1 MKNENNDNRRDN
13 GSTRREEQ
21 RMKAIF
27 DSKEEFIEE
36 FRRIYQESEGELFTR
51 KASPADCYIT
61 LLRLLRE
68 KINVSW
74 VDTSKKYARFNDKQ
88 VYYFSME
95 FLIGRLLKYYLVN
108 LDLEDIVREGFREL
122 GVVYETVLDQEE
134 DPGIGNGGL
143 GRLAACFLDS
153 MAHLG
158 MAGHGNGL
166 RYRYGLFRQKI
177 ADGYQ
182 LELPDGWLRNGYPWE
197 KEKRNKAVE
206 VRFGGQVAYS
216 EEEGVPRFHLE
227 GYHSV
232 LAVPYDIPV
241 IGVKDFL
248 NINTLRLWSAEPM
261 EDRLDMHSFN
271 SGDFSKALQYRS
283 DAEAIS
289 SILYPDDSG
298 PSGREL
304 RLKQEYFLVSAGIQ
318 SILRHQKKSGMRIQ
332 NLNKKVAIH
341 INDTHPALS
350 IPEMMRILVDEEG
363 ISWEQ
368 AWAITTNTIS
378 YTNHTILPEAL
389 EKWPVGLVQ
398 SLLPRVYQI
407 IEEIDRRFRRE
418 VHASQPDAE
427 RLLESTAILRDG
439 YVHMANLAVVGSY
452 SINGVAELHTDILKN
467 NLFRDFYTIYPE
479 RFNNKT
485 NGVSHRRFLFSANPS
500 LSALISSRIG
510 DAWREKAGELARLK
524 QFEND
529 QEFLEALRAS
539 KLENKQLLAA
549 YIKKKYGLEVDPS
562 SIFDIQV
569 KRIHA
574 YKRQLMNALKIM
586 DLYNRLTE
594 NPDMAFPKVT
604 FLFAGKAAP
613 GYYYAK
619 AVIKLINLVAEKIN
633 NDPVV
638 SQRIKVLFLEDFN
651 VTLGEMIYPAAD
663 ISEQISTASQEASGT
678 GNMKFM
684 FNGGITLGTLDGANV
699 EILREAGPEN
709 VWIFGL
715 TAEQVLENQ
724 REGRW
729 MTEEECEK
737 NPRLRKIIDQL
748 RSGFLGADNGEVHMI
763 VDSLLPNNDYFFV
776 LRDFQAYV
784 DAFDQLCHSYEDR
797 EGWARMSLSNIA
809 AAGYFT
815 SDRSIRDYAND
826 IWMVR
831 HN

>member
-1 MKNENNDNRRDN
+1 MK
-13 GSTRREEQ
+13 T
-21 RMKAIF
+21 IF
-27 DSKEEFIEE
+27 GSKEAFVEE
-36 FRRIYQESEGELFTR
+36 FRRIYEEFEGEVFTE
-51 KASPADCYIT
+51 KATPTDCYMT
-61 LLRLLRE
+61 LLQLLRE
-68 KINVSW
+68 KININW
-74 VDTSKKYARFNDKQ
+74 IETSKKYARFNEKQ
-88 VYYFSME
+88 IYYFSME

-108 LDLEDIVREGFREL
+108 LDLENIVREGFQDL
-122 GVVYETVLDQEE
+122 GVDYEAVLEQEE

-153 MAHLG
+153 MVHLG

-182 LELPDGWLRNGYPWE
+182 MELPDGWLRNGYPWE

-216 EEEGVPRFHLE
+216 EEEGIPRFRLE
-227 GYHSV
+227 NYHSV
-232 LAVPYDIPV
+232 LAVPYDIPI
-241 IGVKDFL
+241 IGVKDSL
-248 NINTLRLWSAEPM
+248 NINNLRLWSAEPM
-261 EDRLDMHSFN
+261 EDRLDMGFFN
-271 SGDFSKALQYRS
+271 SGDFSKAVQYRS

-318 SILRHQKKSGMRIQ
+318 SILRYQKKNGMRIQ

-350 IPEMMRILVDEEG
+350 IPELMRILIDEEG
-363 ISWEQ
+363 LSWEQ
-368 AWAITTNTIS
+368 AWIITNNTIS

-389 EKWPVGLVQ
+389 EKWPIGLVQ

-418 VHASQPDAE
+418 VHASHADAQK
-427 RLLESTAILRDG
+427 LLESTAIIKDG

-452 SINGVAELHTDILKN
+452 SVNGVAELHTNILKN
-467 NLFRDFYTIYPE
+467 NLFRDFCTIYPE

-500 LSALISSRIG
+500 LSALITSKIG
-510 DAWREKAGELARLK
+510 EDWREKASELARLRK
-524 QFEND
+524 FD
-529 QEFLEALRAS
+529 KDKEFLEALMAS
-539 KLENKQLLAA
+539 KLDNKKKLAVH
-549 YIKKKYGLEVDPS
+549 IQQKYGLEVDPE

-586 DLYNRLTE
+586 DLYNRILE
-594 NPDMAFPKVT
+594 NPKMDFPKVT

-619 AVIKLINLVAEKIN
+619 AVIKLINMIADKVN
-633 NDPVV
+633 NDPVA
-638 SQRIKVLFLEDFN
+638 SQRIKVVFLEDFN
-651 VTLGEMIYPAAD
+651 VSLGEMIYPAAD

-699 EILREAGPEN
+699 EILREAGAEN
-709 VWIFGL
+709 VRIFGL
-715 TAEQVLENQ
+715 TAEEVIENQ
-724 REGRW
+724 VGCRY
-729 MTEEECEK
+729 MTEEECLL
-737 NPRLRKIIDQL
+737 NPRLSKVLHQL
-748 RSGFLGADNGEVHMI
+748 KSGFLGPDNGEVHMI
-763 VDSLLPNNDYFFV
+763 VDSLLPNNDHFFV
-776 LRDFQAYV
+776 LRDFQSYV
-784 DAFDQLCHSYEDR
+784 DTFDELCKTYKNRDV
-797 EGWARMSLSNIA
+797 WARMSLHNIA

-831 HN
+831 HI